1 MLGSNREITRYAVS
15 ASSWLTTC

>member
-1 MLGSNREITRYAVS
+1 MLGSNREIMRYAVS